1 MKSPETSNQLNSEP
15 SYKNDHTYIY
25 MISLL
30 EDRKNLESI
39 RSTLVI
45 AREQPEAFGDL
56 FLSKLDIFEQV
67 LDGLVEEAELGKRNY
82 PPTLLEFAKSLTEE
96 FAAVAFK

>member
-56 FLSKLDIFEQV
+56 FLNKYLMALWKKLS
-67 LDGLVEEAELGKRNY
+67 LVNEIIHQRCWNLPK
-82 PPTLLEFAKSLTEE
+82 
-96 FAAVAFK
+96 V